1 MTFFYR
7 KLVLLSKNILWEKLF
22 NFGGKKMEKL
32 LEVKDLCKTFSN
44 GSVQQHVLKNLNI
57 EIYKGDF
64 TIIMGSSGSGKST
77 LLYALSGMDKPTLGK
92 ITYGDEEISEYS
104 NDKLAMFRRKHCG
117 FIFQQNYLNDTM
129 SVMDNIMVSGLLV
142 RKDRKAIYKRA
153 CELLSRVGIG
163 EESYNKYPGQLSG
176 GEAQRVS
183 IVRSV
188 INSPEIL
195 FGDEPTGALNSQ
207 NTINVLDVMTELNN
221 QGQSIVMVTHDIK
234 SARRG
239 NRILYLRDGVII
251 DELRLDKYVS
261 GDKERHAKVREFL
274 EKMGW

>member
-1 MTFFYR
+1 
-7 KLVLLSKNILWEKLF
+7 
-22 NFGGKKMEKL
+22 MEKL

-92 ITYGDEEISEYS
+92 ITYGNEEISGYS
-104 NDKLAMFRRKHCG
+104 NDKLALFRRKHCG
-117 FIFQQNYLNDTM
+117 YIFQQNYLNDTM

-142 RKDRKAIYKRA
+142 QKDRKAIYNKA
-153 CELLSRVGIG
+153 CELLGKVNIG

-183 IVRSV
+183 IVRSI
-188 INSPEIL
+188 INSPELL

-207 NTINVLDVMTELNN
+207 NTVNVLDVMTELNN

-251 DELRLDKYVS
+251 DELRLNKYVS
-261 GDKERHAKVREFL
+261 GDRERHVKVKEFL

>member
-1 MTFFYR
+1 MD
-7 KLVLLSKNILWEKLF
+7 
-22 NFGGKKMEKL
+22 KL

-44 GSVQQHVLKNLNI
+44 GNVQQHVLKNLNI

-92 ITYGDEEISEYS
+92 ITYGDEEISGYS
-104 NDKLAMFRRKHCG
+104 NDKLAVFRRKHCG

-129 SVMDNIMVSGLLV
+129 SVMDNIMVNGLLV
-142 RKDRKAIYKRA
+142 QKDRKAIYNKA
-153 CELLSRVGIG
+153 CDLLRKVNIG
-163 EESYNKYPGQLSG
+163 EESYYTYPGQLSG

-183 IVRSV
+183 IVRSI

-207 NTINVLDVMTELNN
+207 NTVNVLDVMTELNN

-251 DELRLDKYVS
+251 DELRLNKYVS
-261 GDKERHAKVREFL
+261 GDKERHVKVKEFL

>member
-129 SVMDNIMVSGLLV
+129 SVMDNIIVSGLLV
-142 RKDRKAIYKRA
+142 GKDRKAI
-153 CELLSRVGIG
+153 
-163 EESYNKYPGQLSG
+163 
-176 GEAQRVS
+176 
-183 IVRSV
+183 
-188 INSPEIL
+188 
-195 FGDEPTGALNSQ
+195 
-207 NTINVLDVMTELNN
+207 
-221 QGQSIVMVTHDIK
+221 
-234 SARRG
+234 
-239 NRILYLRDGVII
+239 
-251 DELRLDKYVS
+251 
-261 GDKERHAKVREFL
+261 
-274 EKMGW
+274 

>member
-1 MTFFYR
+1 
-7 KLVLLSKNILWEKLF
+7 
-22 NFGGKKMEKL
+22 MEKL

-44 GSVQQHVLKNLNI
+44 GSVQQHVLKNLNL

-92 ITYGDEEISEYS
+92 IRYGNDEISQYS
-104 NDKLAMFRRKHCG
+104 NDKLALFRRKHCG

-142 RKDRKAIYKRA
+142 QKDRKAIYNRA
-153 CELLSRVGIG
+153 CELLRKVNIG

-207 NTINVLDVMTELNN
+207 NTVNVLDVMTELNN

-261 GDKERHAKVREFL
+261 GDKERHVKVREFL